1 MAILA
6 HLAVG
11 VLAGIALSA
20 LLAFVLQR
28 LFARLERAGAVV
40 IAAIATPMIIFVVA
54 FKVAEANY
62 TATPGTE
69 GQLVGAALIIVS
81 GIQMTA
87 SSIGAVAT
95 AVWSLRRK
103 RT

>member
-1 MAILA
+1 MAVLA

-11 VLAGIALSA
+11 ILAGIALTL

-28 LFARLERAGAVV
+28 LFARLERPGAT
-40 IAAIATPMIIFVVA
+40 ITAAIVTPVIVSAVA

-62 TATPGTE
+62 TATPGTD
-69 GQLVGAALIIVS
+69 GPLVFAALVIVS
-81 GIQMTA
+81 GIQMVA
-87 SSIGAVAT
+87 SSIGALAT
-95 AVWSLRRK
+95 ALWLLRRK